1 MTINTTACHV
11 IQIGNDVTTTWNF
24 DFVPDSA
31 ADLRVFITDPLGVQT
46 ELMTTEYDVFINP
59 PPTGGLWGIGGYVTY
74 PLHGS
79 PLPDDWTI
87 TIGRFIPYTQ
97 NISIANQGAFY
108 PQAVEQALDI
118 LEMQIQQIFCE
129 FDSVLALVPEI
140 EEVISFFQNLTWDYP
155 LWVEGA
161 TQDAEIFTTVN
172 IVRNLTLVAGLPN
185 MVFTCDIL
193 PTANTTVTL
202 LQNASNIGT
211 IVFHTDGS
219 NTVTF
224 TSDVNFE
231 NGDQFIIQNQ
241 STADVTIGNIS
252 FTFIFKQTN

>member
-11 IQIGNDVTTTWNF
+11 IQIGNGVTTTWNF

-31 ADLRVFITDPLGVQT
+31 TDLRVFITDPLGVQT

-74 PLHGS
+74 PLHGD
-79 PLPDDWTI
+79 PLPADWTI

-129 FDSVLALVPEI
+129 FDSVLTLVPEI
-140 EEVISFFQNLTWDYP
+140 DQVLAFFNNLQWDYP
-155 LWVEGA
+155 LWVEGT

-172 IVRNLTLVAGLPN
+172 MVRDLTLVAGLID
-185 MVFTCDIL
+185 MVFTADIL
-193 PTANTTVTL
+193 PTADTTVTL
-202 LQNASNIGT
+202 YQNATSIGT
-211 IVFHTDGS
+211 IVFHTDGT

-224 TSDVNFE
+224 PSNIDFTS
-231 NGDQFIIQNQ
+231 GDQFIVQNQ
-241 STADVTIGNIS
+241 ATADTTIGNLS
-252 FTFIFKQTN
+252 FTFIFKQTA